1 MSLQGGKGGYEKF
14 VRDGFNMVNGG
25 QTWALGGTRRV
36 CLAYGSLPAKTG
48 KNAARVAGGDLATRR
63 ADVLDRRVMLNPR
76 LRAGVPPPQQPLKY

>member
-14 VRDGFNMVNGG
+14 VRDSFILANGG
-25 QTWALGGTRRV
+25 QTWALGDTRRV

-48 KNAARVAGGDLATRR
+48 MNAARVASCDLAMRR

-76 LRAGVPPPQQPLKY
+76 LRAGVPPPQQPLMY